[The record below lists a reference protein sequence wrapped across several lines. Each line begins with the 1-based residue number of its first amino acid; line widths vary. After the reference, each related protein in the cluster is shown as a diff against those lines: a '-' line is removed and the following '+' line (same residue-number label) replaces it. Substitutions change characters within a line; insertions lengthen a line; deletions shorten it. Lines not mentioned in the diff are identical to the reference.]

1 MRNIPAALASHL
13 STEVTTLAVCFA
25 VRRRDGVRLGF
36 TTADQELAVDGVRYL
51 PGAGLTPSNIA
62 ASRQM
67 NVDDMEVVGVL
78 SAHNITD
85 GDLRAGLYDFAEV
98 EIFLINWVAPG
109 DGRVKLMS
117 GWLGET
123 TLKNGAFVAEVR
135 GLAQALQQTFGEVY
149 SPECRADL
157 GDARCRADLSA
168 VTVIASVAAAG
179 TTRSFTATALGVADG
194 WYDYGVLRWLTG
206 ANAGRRIEVKRQL
219 GNVIELYD
227 AMPATPGVGDVYSLA
242 AGCDKRFATCKT
254 KFANAANFR
263 GEPHVPG
270 VDSLLDYPGL
280 R

>member
-1 MRNIPAALASHL
+1 MRTISAALAAHL
-13 STEVTTLAVCFA
+13 SAEVTTLAMCFA

-36 TTADQELAVDGVRYL
+36 TTADQALEIDGARYL
-51 PGAGLTPSNIA
+51 PGAGLTPSDIA

-67 NVDDMEVVGVL
+67 NVDEMEVVGVL
-78 SAHNITD
+78 SAHSISDN
-85 GDLRAGLYDFAEV
+85 DLRAGLYDFAEV
-98 EIFLINWVAPG
+98 EIFLVNWASPS
-109 DGRVKLMS
+109 DGRVTLLR
-117 GWLGET
+117 GWLGEA

-135 GLAQALQQTFGEVY
+135 GLAQSLQQTFGEVY

-168 VTVIASVAAAG
+168 VTVTATVATAG
-179 TTRSFTATALGVADG
+179 TTRAFTATALGVADG

-206 ANAGRRIEVKRQL
+206 VNAGRRIEVKRQL
-219 GNVIELYD
+219 GNGIELYD
-227 AMPATPGVGDVYSLA
+227 AMPASPQAGDVFSLA

-270 VDSLLDYPGL
+270 IDSLLDYPGL

>member
-1 MRNIPAALASHL
+1 MRTIAAALASHL
-13 STEVTTLAVCFA
+13 SAEVTTLAMCFA

-36 TTADQELAVDGVRYL
+36 TTADQALEIDGARYL
-51 PGAGLTPSNIA
+51 PGAGLTPSDIA

-67 NVDDMEVVGVL
+67 NVDEMEVVGVL
-78 SAHNITD
+78 SAHSISDN
-85 GDLRAGLYDFAEV
+85 DLRAGLYDFAEV
-98 EIFLINWVAPG
+98 EIFLVNWASPS
-109 DGRVKLMS
+109 DGRVTLLR
-117 GWLGET
+117 GWLGEA

-135 GLAQALQQTFGEVY
+135 GLAQSLQQTFGEVY

-168 VTVIASVAAAG
+168 VTVTATVATAG
-179 TTRSFTATALGVADG
+179 TTRAFTATALGVADG

-206 ANAGRRIEVKRQL
+206 VNAGRRIEVKRQL
-219 GNVIELYD
+219 GNTLELYD
-227 AMPATPGVGDVYSLA
+227 AMPLAPAIGDVFSLA

-270 VDSLLDYPGL
+270 IDSLLDYPGL

>member
-1 MRNIPAALASHL
+1 MRTVSAALAAHL
-13 STEVTTLAVCFA
+13 SAEVTTLAMCFA

-36 TTADQELAVDGVRYL
+36 TTADQELRIDGARYL
-51 PGAGLTPSNIA
+51 PGAGMTPSDIA

-67 NVDDMEVVGVL
+67 NVDEMEVVGVL
-78 SAHNITD
+78 SAHSISD
-85 GDLRAGLYDFAEV
+85 GDLRTGLYDIAEV
-98 EIFLINWVAPG
+98 EIFLVNWASPG
-109 DGRVKLMS
+109 DGRVTLLR
-117 GWLGET
+117 GWLGEA
-123 TLKNGAFVAEVR
+123 TLKNGAFAAEVR

-168 VTVIASVAAAG
+168 VTVIAAVAAAG
-179 TTRSFTATALGVADG
+179 TTRAFTATALGAADG

-206 ANAGRRIEVKRQL
+206 VNAGRRIEVKRQL
-219 GNVIELYD
+219 GNGIELYD
-227 AMPATPGVGDVYSLA
+227 AMPAAPVIGDVFSLA

-270 VDSLLDYPGL
+270 IDSLLDYPGL